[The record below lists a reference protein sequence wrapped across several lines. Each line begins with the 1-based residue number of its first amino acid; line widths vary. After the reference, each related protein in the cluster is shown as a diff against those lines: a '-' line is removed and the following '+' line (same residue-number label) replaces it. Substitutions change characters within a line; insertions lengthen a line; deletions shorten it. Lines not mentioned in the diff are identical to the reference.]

1 MPLILS
7 AIFTIA
13 YRDLLKLLRDR
24 LRLLLS
30 LVFPFVFVGILGGSL
45 DANLS
50 GQVGYNFLLFV
61 YTGVIAQ
68 TMFQS
73 TASGI
78 ISLLQDKEND
88 FAQEMFVAP
97 VPRPAIIFGKVLGET
112 LVALTQL
119 VGLAVMGMVLGVG
132 FSLTDWV
139 RMLPIVV
146 ICCLLGGAFG
156 TLIMANLN
164 DQRKAS
170 QIFPFVIFP
179 QFFVAGVFSP
189 IQNLPWHLWALSR
202 VAPMTYAVDLFRSIY
217 YFGDPVADKVTLH
230 EPWFNLLVVSVYG
243 VLMILI
249 GTWLF
254 VRNERNK

>member
-1 MPLILS
+1 MPLIIS
-7 AIFTIA
+7 AILTIA
-13 YRDLLKLLRDR
+13 YRDLLKLLRDK
-24 LRLLLS
+24 LRLVLS
-30 LVFPFVFVGILGGSL
+30 LVFPFIFVGILGGSL

-50 GQVGYNFLLFV
+50 DQVGYNFLLFV

-97 VPRPAIIFGKVLGET
+97 VPRPVIIFGKVLGET

-119 VGLAVMGMVLGVG
+119 AGLAVMGIILNVG

-139 RMLPIVV
+139 RMIPVV
-146 ICCLLGGAFG
+146 IICCLFGGAFG
-156 TLIMANLN
+156 TIIMANLN
-164 DQRKAS
+164 DQRKAA

-189 IQNLPWHLWALSR
+189 IQHLPWHLWFLSR
-202 VAPMTYAVDLFRSIY
+202 ISPMTYAVDLFRSIY
-217 YFGDPVADKVTLH
+217 YFGDPIAAKVTLH
-230 EPWFNLLVVSVYG
+230 EPWVNVLVVSIYG
-243 VLMILI
+243 LAMILL
-249 GTWLF
+249 GTWMF